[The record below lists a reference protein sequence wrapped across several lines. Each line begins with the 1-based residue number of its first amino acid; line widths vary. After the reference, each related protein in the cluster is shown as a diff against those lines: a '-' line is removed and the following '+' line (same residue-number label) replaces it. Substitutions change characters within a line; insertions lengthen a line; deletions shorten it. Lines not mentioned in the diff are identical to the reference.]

1 MSNETIVKKG
11 EQIKAID
18 SELADVN
25 EQIKIL
31 QAQANMLINDKKQ
44 LTNEIAEL
52 KQADNK
58 TSW

>member
-58 TSW
+58 TS